1 MNPMLKGVLSSAF
14 SVAKTVGKYSYEIIS
29 ETAKAAKQSFDETLE
44 TEEGQQ
50 LVADIR
56 ESLEIIRDDIHNIIN
71 RVEVD
76 EEDVIEC
83 TKYTEYT
90 IDAAKKKDDDNDKF
104 SFNF

>member
-14 SVAKTVGKYSYEIIS
+14 SVAKTVGKYSYEIVT

-56 ESLEIIRDDIHNIIN
+56 ESLGIIRDDIYNIMN
-71 RVEVD
+71 KEN
-76 EEDVIEC
+76 EVIE
-83 TKYTEYT
+83 YSEYT
-90 IDAAKKKDDDNDKF
+90 IEAAKEKTDNNEEFK
-104 SFNF
+104 FNF

>member
-1 MNPMLKGVLSSAF
+1 MDPMLKGVLSSAF
-14 SVAKTVGKYSYEIIS
+14 SVAKTVGKYSYEIVT
-29 ETAKAAKQSFDETLE
+29 ETAKAAKDSFKETLE

-56 ESLEIIRDDIHNIIN
+56 ESLEIIRDDICNIIN
-71 RVEVD
+71 RVD

-83 TKYTEYT
+83 AEYT
-90 IDAAKKKDDDNDKF
+90 IDAAKKKDDDNDDKF

>member
-1 MNPMLKGVLSSAF
+1 MDPMLKGVLSSAF
-14 SVAKTVGKYSYEIIS
+14 SVAKTVGKYSYEIIT

-44 TEEGQQ
+44 TEEGRQ

-56 ESLEIIRDDIHNIIN
+56 ESLEIIRDDICNIIN
-71 RVEVD
+71 RVD

-83 TKYTEYT
+83 AEYT

-104 SFNF
+104 SFKF

>member
-1 MNPMLKGVLSSAF
+1 MDPMLKGVLSSAF
-14 SVAKTVGKYSYEIIS
+14 SVAKTVGKYSYEIVT
-29 ETAKAAKQSFDETLE
+29 ETAKAAKDSFKETLE

-56 ESLEIIRDDIHNIIN
+56 ESLEIIRDDICNIIN
-71 RVEVD
+71 RVD

-90 IDAAKKKDDDNDKF
+90 IDAAKKKDDNDDDKF